1 MPSSPPVRTAP
12 EPPRAVPPPGAPPSP
27 GTKQIQPKAVED
39 SGLFRALVAAGC
51 DPEVA
56 YTADQ
61 RTKLMISEV
70 AAAQIQPA
78 LLEIREVQRKHTEQL
93 AEHDRKLDILVTEMA
108 SLKVQMQMLLAAFGI
123 LVTVLIAVF
132 GFLFAS

>member
-1 MPSSPPVRTAP
+1 MSSTPSVRTAP
-12 EPPRAVPPPGAPPSP
+12 GRPRNGPPPGAPPSP
-27 GTKQIQPKAVED
+27 GPKQVQPEAVEA
-39 SGLFRALVAAGC
+39 SSLFRALVAAGC

-61 RTKLMISEV
+61 QTKLMISEIG
-70 AAAQIQPA
+70 AAQIQPA
-78 LLEIREVQRKHTEQL
+78 LLEIREVQRKL
-93 AEHDRKLDILVTEMA
+93 AEHDQKLDILVTQVA

-123 LVTVLIAVF
+123 LVTALIAVF

>member
-1 MPSSPPVRTAP
+1 M
-12 EPPRAVPPPGAPPSP
+12 
-27 GTKQIQPKAVED
+27 ED

-61 RTKLMISEV
+61 RTKLMISEIG
-70 AAAQIQPA
+70 AAQIQPA
-78 LLEIREVQRKHTEQL
+78 LLEIREVQRKL
-93 AEHDRKLDILVTEMA
+93 AEHDQKLDILVTQVA